1 MFERILVASDLSA
14 ASDQLVRCVAGWR
27 RFGASRALL
36 LHALC
41 MRHYRDMRPV
51 VEPLIEPRLQA
62 QAEMLRRAGLEV
74 ATEVLPG
81 KACEEILAA
90 AGRFRAGLI
99 AMATRSGSLIHD
111 LLVGSTV
118 LEVLGRTGTPVLA
131 LQARD
136 EDPHW
141 TCCRET
147 GAWIGAHILH
157 PTDFSDTAELAF
169 RLVKALAAR
178 GAEQVTL
185 LHVQPARRPSPG
197 AAPAGHDDI
206 DEARLRRMLS
216 ELQAESQARAE
227 TLLASGNPGEEII
240 RCAGLKGATLI
251 VMGARGKGLVSEVLL
266 GSESHH
272 VIRHAPVPVLLAPG
286 HVASRG
292 LPRQEAGAEEK
303 ETQDEHR

>member
-74 ATEVLPG
+74 ATAVLPG

-118 LEVLGRTGTPVLA
+118 LDVLGRTGTPVLA

-141 TCCRET
+141 NCCRET

-169 RLVKALAAR
+169 QLVKTLAAG
-178 GAEQVTL
+178 GAERVTL
-185 LHVQPARRPSPG
+185 LHVQPEGPPASGAMPG
-197 AAPAGHDDI
+197 EHGRI
-206 DEARLRRMLS
+206 DEARLNRMAS
-216 ELQAESQARAE
+216 ELRAESAVQPQ
-227 TLLASGNPGEEII
+227 TVLTSGKPADEIL
-240 RCAGLKGATLI
+240 RCAGVQGATLI

-286 HVASRG
+286 HVASGG
-292 LPRQEAGAEEK
+292 LPQPEAGAEE